1 MYLMEELLLLLAEMC
16 IMSNIGCEIKSP
28 KNININ
34 SWLFGEDQGRYII
47 ISSKSEE
54 IIKRSNDIG
63 INASILGKIKGEY
76 FSVNNNSKISIE
88 KLANLR
94 NNWFR
99 NYFSNKQ

>member
-1 MYLMEELLLLLAEMC
+1 
-16 IMSNIGCEIKSP
+16 MSNIGCEIISP
-28 KNININ
+28 KDININ

-54 IIKRSNDIG
+54 IIKKASDIG
-63 INASILGKIKGEY
+63 INASILGKINGEY

-99 NYFSNKQ
+99 NYFSNKH